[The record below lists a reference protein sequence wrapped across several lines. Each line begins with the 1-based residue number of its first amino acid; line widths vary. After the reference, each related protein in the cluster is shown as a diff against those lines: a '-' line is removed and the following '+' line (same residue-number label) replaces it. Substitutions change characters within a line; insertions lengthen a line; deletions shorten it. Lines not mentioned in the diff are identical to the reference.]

1 MVPPGTNERGE
12 TMTDTT
18 TWWKLEKSARAEVRE
33 RAAALAAEPY
43 PEDTLTEMADAWVP
57 IYTSDLMDLAAD
69 NIDFAVLEPEIGPAF
84 DGTPTPVNIVA
95 ANIYEALSEAIGDE
109 WRMVQAEMEDSE
121 EATS

>member
-1 MVPPGTNERGE
+1 
-12 TMTDTT
+12 
-18 TWWKLEKSARAEVRE
+18 
-33 RAAALAAEPY
+33 
-43 PEDTLTEMADAWVP
+43 
-57 IYTSDLMDLAAD
+57 MDLAAD

-121 EATS
+121 EDAS